1 MDLDTLRT
9 DTRYLISP
17 QLTSADYPD
26 ADLDRNLSR
35 AYKKML
41 GWIIPIGGEWEMQ
54 GDIIYND
61 VQPNVTDY
69 VLPSMLLRIYKG
81 EIKYS
86 TDGDF
91 VAIKI
96 FNIQAN
102 QEVVEGNIT
111 RTIDNPAAPT
121 GELFGDVLQVRP
133 AGEVY
138 VQNGIKLWVQTS
150 FADFSADNNFPDLM
164 DPVQR
169 GLSLLAA
176 LDYAIAEEMDKKA
189 EQLRRELYG
198 DGSKP
203 DSTSVKKEVEAL
215 YSVRSGAHRDGM
227 RARRRSYK

>member
-1 MDLDTLRT
+1 M
-9 DTRYLISP
+9 ISP
-17 QLTSADYPD
+17 QLTQEDYPD

-35 AYKKML
+35 GYKKIL

-61 VQPNVTDY
+61 VLPDVTDY
-69 VLPSMLLRIYKG
+69 ILPSMLLRIYKG
-81 EIKYS
+81 EICY
-86 TDGDF
+86 TVGGEF
-91 VAIKI
+91 VPIKI

-102 QEVVEGNIT
+102 QQVVEGNAT
-111 RTIDNPAAPT
+111 RTIDNPNAPT
-121 GELFGDVLQVRP
+121 GELFGDTLQVRP

-150 FADFSADNNFPDLM
+150 FADFDENNNFPQLM

-169 GLSLLAA
+169 AISLLAA
-176 LDYAIAEEMDKKA
+176 LDYAVAEEMWKKA
-189 EQLRRELYG
+189 DELRKELYG
-198 DGSKP
+198 DPSKP